1 MDGDF
6 LGEYDQADHYV
17 ANYEMGGGG
26 SANDGI
32 GVTLTTANIQK
43 MFSTVQ
49 KKLARA
55 NVFKDLFFV
64 ITPDVRDILLQY
76 LAGKE
81 SALGDSTGLN
91 GHVGKY
97 YGFDLYLSNATGWSA
112 RLETATIAVDTDTV
126 VINGVTFTADADGAA
141 VGAGHW
147 SIQTTAALCT
157 TQLVD
162 AINNGQAYAAS
173 VGAVD
178 TYIEVTAA
186 DRTLLHGIVATD
198 GTTYLTLKGEGVGY
212 IAVSETLSPAGD
224 IWTTTKQIQHCL
236 AGKKGA
242 TDMVIQKRPNVEVKD
257 IYNDLGKNVVAWTLY
272 GLKTF
277 DDGDAELAD
286 VRIRSDAY

>member
-1 MDGDF
+1 LDGDF

-26 SANDGI
+26 AAGDGI
-32 GVTLTTANIQK
+32 GFTLTTSNVQK

-64 ITPDVRDILLQY
+64 ITPDVQDVLLQY

-112 RLETATIAVDTDTV
+112 VLAAATLMTDTDTI

-141 VGAGHW
+141 VGAGHF
-147 SIQTTAALCT
+147 SIQGSATLCNA
-157 TQLVD
+157 QLAE
-162 AINNGQAYAAS
+162 AINNTQAYAAS

-186 DRTLLHGIVATD
+186 NRTLMHGIVATSD
-198 GTTYLTLKGEGVGY
+198 ATTVTLKGEGVGY
-212 IAVSETLSPAGD
+212 IAVSETL
-224 IWTTTKQIQHCL
+224 TTTSNTWTAATQIQHCL

-242 TDMVIQKRPNVEVKD
+242 VDMVIQKRPNVEVKD

-277 DDGDAELAD
+277 DDGDAELVD
-286 VRIRSDAY
+286 CKIRSDAY